1 MNYLILSI
9 KLQNNSKPNK
19 NLTLSGIF
27 VYNLYIRSCDNML
40 KGKKLGTEIGID
52 ALDVKILNIL
62 IKNARTRLKDI
73 AKQCKISDVSV
84 LKRIKRLK
92 TLKVITG
99 ATLLVNAAALDCPIV
114 AFMGINF
121 NGNQEQAIERLMN
134 QYTNLVEIST
144 SVGKYDLCALV
155 YANNLTQ
162 LDEIASSIREG
173 FGAREVALNVWSYP
187 AKFTFENV
195 ELQQKGR

>member
-1 MNYLILSI
+1 
-9 KLQNNSKPNK
+9 
-19 NLTLSGIF
+19 
-27 VYNLYIRSCDNML
+27 ML

-62 IKNARTRLKDI
+62 IKDARTRLKDI
-73 AKQCKISDVSV
+73 AKQCEISDVSV

-92 TLKVITG
+92 NLKVITG
-99 ATLLVNAAALDCPIV
+99 ATLLVNATALNCPIV

-121 NGNQEQAIERLMN
+121 SGNQEQAIEKLIA
-134 QYTNLVEIST
+134 QHTNLVELST

-155 YANNLTQ
+155 YAKSLTQ
-162 LDEIASSIREG
+162 LDEIASSIRED
-173 FGAREVALNVWSYP
+173 FGAREVTLNVWSYP

-195 ELQQKGR
+195 DLQSQGR